1 MDTRRRIGR
10 RACGEEKI
18 GNSKV
23 NRGNSKTDESW
34 DTRGILNSTAINYI
48 KIQQVLACE
57 STGYIVGLSSG
68 RRDSCGFFHTRLS
81 TFARDFDFLDSNE
94 NETNVDIRARDT
106 RIICRIGNEKERINI
121 RKKRICQLS
130 FIEYCGIV

>member
-34 DTRGILNSTAINYI
+34 DTRGILNSMAINYI

-81 TFARDFDFLDSNE
+81 TFARDFDFLDFLRDRSFLNLI
-94 NETNVDIRARDT
+94 DRSSSKIRMRT
-106 RIICRIGNEKERINI
+106 KRTSIYELEI
-121 RKKRICQLS
+121 RESFVGSATKRK
-130 FIEYCGIV
+130 G

>member
-1 MDTRRRIGR
+1 MKRSRYCFLKGDLNESRPSRRIAGGGDR
-10 RACGEEKI
+10 SACGEEKI

-57 STGYIVGLSSG
+57 STGYIVGLLL
-68 RRDSCGFFHTRLS
+68 RWDSCGFFYTWSLE
-81 TFARDFDFLDSNE
+81 TFARRFGFLGFLTD
-94 NETNVDIRARDT
+94 DR
-106 RIICRIGNEKERINI
+106 
-121 RKKRICQLS
+121 
-130 FIEYCGIV
+130 

>member
-34 DTRGILNSTAINYI
+34 DTRGILNSMAINYI

-81 TFARDFDFLDSNE
+81 TFARDFDFLDFLRDRSFLNLI
-94 NETNVDIRARDT
+94 DRSSSKIRMRT
-106 RIICRIGNEKERINI
+106 KRTSIEI
-121 RKKRICQLS
+121 RESFVGSATKRK
-130 FIEYCGIV
+130 G

>member
-1 MDTRRRIGR
+1 MDSRRRIGR

-57 STGYIVGLSSG
+57 STGYIVGLSCHW
-68 RRDSCGFFHTRLS
+68 DSCGFFYTRAS
-81 TFARDFDFLDSNE
+81 TFARDSDFLDFL
-94 NETNVDIRARDT
+94 RD
-106 RIICRIGNEKERINI
+106 G
-121 RKKRICQLS
+121 
-130 FIEYCGIV
+130 